1 MQKLKDKQKIFL
13 VVYKVKTTL
22 LEEFQVLE
30 GYKDFCLRAPFR
42 HLLCLGFPAFF

>member
-30 GYKDFCLRAPFR
+30 EYSPFDPIFDPIYLINKDFFV
-42 HLLCLGFPAFF
+42 